1 LQANADKNLK
11 PPRLLPSGSHQNHF
25 SLLEVSNLQSFHF
38 SYRLFFACAL
48 CLLSAFPVWA
58 QDEEKQ
64 EKMEEPTYLTA
75 RLFVVRVPHAQA
87 PLTNQ
92 VFRLRTAAQTDDE
105 KWHSNI
111 KKAYPAAAEV
121 TLLRTAQFRLFM
133 RPRPG
138 VIVIGDA
145 KRAHIEVQ
153 FMTAQGLRDDDTIN
167 TTALSEVNFYSGS
180 KNSHPI
186 PLSMASQGFE
196 VEPGL
201 TYFYTADGL
210 RLRPDWYTAFFRD
223 GCAAPDAENFD
234 SYIVVAM
241 SSEVA
246 KHTPFTF
253 DETKS
258 ADLQAKATKKAD
270 AQWPSAVKKHN
281 LFGKVQVRAEINAE
295 GKVTNANI
303 WSSTLPEGNL
313 AALTAARLWEFP
325 ASELAGINAPA
336 SALLSFAIAPP
347 EKKPE
352 EKKPESTTGSETKPA
367 GLTTPTGT
375 KQIVT
380 KPSDATPA
388 DAKSTTKKSPTKRR
402 NK

>member
-1 LQANADKNLK
+1 L
-11 PPRLLPSGSHQNHF
+11 RSSHF
-25 SLLEVSNLQSFHF
+25 SH
-38 SYRLFFACAL
+38 RLFFACAL
-48 CLLSAFPVWA
+48 CLFSAFPVWA
-58 QDEEKQ
+58 QNEEKE

-75 RLFVVRVPHAQA
+75 RLFEVRVPHREA

-105 KWHSNI
+105 KWRSNI
-111 KKAYPAAAEV
+111 KKAYPAATEV
-121 TLLRTAQFRLFM
+121 ALLRTAQFRLFM

-145 KRAHIEVQ
+145 KRAHMEVQ

-180 KNSHPI
+180 RNSHPI

-210 RLRPDWYTAFFRD
+210 RLRSDWYAAFFRD
-223 GCAAPDAENFD
+223 GCASPDAENFD

-246 KHTPFTF
+246 KHVPFTF

-258 ADLQAKATKKAD
+258 ADLQAKATKKAE
-270 AQWPSAVKKHN
+270 AQWPGTVNKHS
-281 LFGKVQVRAEINAE
+281 LFGKIQVRAEINTE
-295 GKVTNANI
+295 GKVTNASI

-325 ASELAGINAPA
+325 ASELAGINASA

-352 EKKPESTTGSETKPA
+352 EKKPESTIGPETRPAGVTTPAATKPAETKP
-367 GLTTPTGT
+367 TG
-375 KQIVT
+375 
-380 KPSDATPA
+380 
-388 DAKSTTKKSPTKRR
+388 AKSTAKKLPTKRL